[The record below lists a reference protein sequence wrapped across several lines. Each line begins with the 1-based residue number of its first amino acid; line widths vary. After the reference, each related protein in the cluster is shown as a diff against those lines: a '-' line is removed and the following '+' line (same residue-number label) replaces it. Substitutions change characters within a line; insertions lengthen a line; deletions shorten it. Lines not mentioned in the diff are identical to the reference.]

1 MNHVLQHTT
10 IYEKPWPS
18 RQLISNLIGVG
29 MLSAEGQV
37 HKRQRRVAL
46 PAFSIQAMHA
56 LVPLVFSK
64 ATELRDKWTSI
75 LKEAGIE
82 AGGSHLLNVCSW
94 ASRATFDVM
103 GSAGKRRTYMLHLY
117 KWLTWCS

>member
-1 MNHVLQHTT
+1 MNHILQHTT
-10 IYEKPWPS
+10 VYEKPWPS
-18 RQLISNLIGVG
+18 RKLISNLIGVG

-46 PAFSIQAMHA
+46 PAFSVQAMRA

-75 LKEAGIE
+75 ISEAGIKPGE
-82 AGGSHLLNVCSW
+82 GHLLNVCSW

-103 GSAGKRRTYMLHLY
+103 GSAGKQNISLFESTYI
-117 KWLTWCS
+117 

>member
-1 MNHVLQHTT
+1 MNHILQHTT
-10 IYEKPWPS
+10 VYEKPWPS
-18 RQLISNLIGVG
+18 RKLISNLIGVG

-46 PAFSIQAMHA
+46 PAFSVQAMRA

-75 LKEAGIE
+75 IREAGTK
-82 AGGSHLLNVCSW
+82 AGEGHLLNVCSW

-103 GSAGKRRTYMLHLY
+103 GSAGKQNLSLFGLLHV
-117 KWLTWCS
+117 